1 MANQPIN
8 LGTAPTGDDGDTVR
22 QAFTKVN
29 ANADEL
35 YAASDA
41 AATKLATIATG
52 ATANATDAQLRDRA
66 THTGTQA
73 ISTVSGLQVA
83 LDGKQPSNA
92 NLTAFAGLTGTA
104 DRLPYF
110 TGAGALSLTTLT
122 ELARNLLDDTT
133 QSGMQSTLG
142 LVKQTSPTD
151 TTAGALM
158 VVGAFGLGGI
168 DLPFLG
174 SIDDRLA
181 RPGLYVCFGAATA
194 PSQHGIVHIVS
205 RATGE
210 GSSAWVHQV
219 FYDTINNG
227 DVYERYS
234 TNLAPWS
241 PWRRMYHTGNILGTV
256 SQSGG
261 VPTGAIIERGSNANG
276 EYVRWA
282 DGTQVCWNEGPTPY
296 TTNLAASS
304 LFYNNGQDFTYPAAF
319 SGVKPPA
326 VSAVNRRI
334 EGAVFGFTY
343 AASNTA
349 VWVGAYSPDNI
360 SAFYAAYIAIGRWFP

>member
-1 MANQPIN
+1 MARELIQ

-92 NLTAFAGLTGTA
+92 NLTAFAGLTGAA

-122 ELARNLLDDTT
+122 GLARNLLDDTT
-133 QSGMQSTLG
+133 QAEMQSTLG
-142 LVKQTSPTD
+142 LGTASTRTALG
-151 TTAGALM
+151 TTGAL
-158 VVGAFGLGGI
+158 
-168 DLPFLG
+168 
-174 SIDDRLA
+174 
-181 RPGLYVCFGAATA
+181 Y
-194 PSQHGIVHIVS
+194 S
-205 RATGE
+205 RD
-210 GSSAWVHQV
+210 S
-219 FYDTINNG
+219 
-227 DVYERYS
+227 
-234 TNLAPWS
+234 
-241 PWRRMYHTGNILGTV
+241 ILGTV

-276 EYVRWA
+276 GYVRYA
-282 DGTQVCWNEGPTPY
+282 DGTQICT
-296 TTNLAASS
+296 
-304 LFYNNGQDFTYPAAF
+304 
-319 SGVKPPA
+319 
-326 VSAVNRRI
+326 
-334 EGAVFGFTY
+334 GAVTVSGTSW
-343 AASNTA
+343 AAM
-349 VWVGAYSPDNI
+349 VGGGSYSPVA
-360 SAFYAAYIAIGRWFP
+360 SATFPATFTGTPKCTFTGRDSDVIGRSGYVSFFEASTSGIPAIYMASHVAPVASADIFADIIAVGRWY